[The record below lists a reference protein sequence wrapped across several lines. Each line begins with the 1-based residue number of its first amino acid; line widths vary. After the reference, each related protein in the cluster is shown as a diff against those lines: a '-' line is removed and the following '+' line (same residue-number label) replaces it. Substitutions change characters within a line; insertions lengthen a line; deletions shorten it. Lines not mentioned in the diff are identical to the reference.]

1 MRFLMALLLIVAI
14 VVGLGFYRGW
24 FRASS
29 NSADGKADVT
39 LTVDKDK
46 VQSDARDAKDKV
58 QGAGDD
64 AEAAVASDKK

>member
-1 MRFLMALLLIVAI
+1 MRFLMALLLIVA
-14 VVGLGFYRGW
+14 VVAGLGFYRGW

-46 VQSDARDAKDKV
+46 VKDDARDAKDKV
-58 QGAGDD
+58 RGAGEG
-64 AEAAVASDKK
+64 AEATVASDKK

>member
-1 MRFLMALLLIVAI
+1 MALVLIVAV

-46 VQSDARDAKDKV
+46 VQSDARGAKDKV
-58 QGAGDD
+58 QGAGDG
-64 AEAAVASDKK
+64 AEAAAVPAKD